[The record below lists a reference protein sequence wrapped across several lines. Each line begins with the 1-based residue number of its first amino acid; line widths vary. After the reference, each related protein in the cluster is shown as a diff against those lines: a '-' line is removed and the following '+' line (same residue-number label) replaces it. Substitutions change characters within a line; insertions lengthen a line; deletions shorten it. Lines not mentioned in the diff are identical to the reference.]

1 MTVADTSRYDELSLS
16 AEAFWAQPPRERDR
30 SFEVLR
36 RERPVSR
43 QAPTDG
49 GLRLVPPGPAD
60 PGYWA
65 VVAYEDVVSVSRDT
79 ATFCNGRGITLEAVP
94 PELVEPAASLLAM
107 DPPRHTQFRRL
118 ISSAF
123 TPRHVAQIED
133 QIRQQARRIVDDLLE
148 RGDCD
153 LVETVAERLP
163 SRTLSEMMGVAP
175 SERERIAAA
184 ANAIVSWNDPDA
196 TGDRHPLD
204 VFVGALVDLT
214 GAAHE
219 LAAWRRQTP
228 GDDLMTSIVQAEI
241 DGRRLTDEEIASFFV
256 LLSIA
261 GNDTTRHTI
270 SHGLRA
276 LSEHPDQKDYLLAD
290 FPGRVRDAV
299 EEIIRWASPVI
310 NFRRT
315 ATRNTV
321 VGGQPIAEGD
331 WVVLFFASANRDE
344 RAFPGPW
351 NFDLSRHPNPHLG
364 FGGGGPHF
372 CLGASLAR
380 AQLRSLLHEILQ
392 RVPGLEVGE
401 PDYLVSNFINGI
413 KRLPCQL
420 NGRT

>member
-1 MTVADTSRYDELSLS
+1 MPLSPSALSLS
-16 AEAFWAQPPRERDR
+16 AEAFWAQPPRERDEA
-30 SFEVLR
+30 FGILR

-49 GLRLVPPGPAD
+49 GLRLVPPGPDD

-65 VVAYEDVVSVSRDT
+65 VVGYDDIVSVSRDT
-79 ATFCNGRGITLEAVP
+79 ATFCSGRGITLEPVP
-94 PELVEPAASLLAM
+94 AELVEPAASMLAM

-118 ISSAF
+118 VSAAF
-123 TPRHVAQIED
+123 TPRHVAQVED
-133 QIRQQARRIVDDLLE
+133 QIRRQASRIVDDLLE
-148 RGDCD
+148 HGDGD
-153 LVETVAERLP
+153 LVELVSERLP
-163 SRTLSEMMGVAP
+163 SWTLSDMMGVGP
-175 SERERIAAA
+175 SDRERIAAA

-219 LAAWRRQTP
+219 LATWRRKTP
-228 GDDLMTSIVQAEI
+228 GDDLMTSLVEAEI
-241 DGRRLTDEEIASFFV
+241 DGRRLSDDEIASFFV

-270 SHGLRA
+270 SHGLHA
-276 LSEHPDQKDYLLAD
+276 LSKFPDEKNFLLDD
-290 FPGRVRDAV
+290 FRARVRDAV

-315 ATRNTV
+315 ATCETI

-344 RAFPGPW
+344 AAFPEPW
-351 NFDLSRHPNPHLG
+351 RFDVSRHPNLHLG

-372 CLGASLAR
+372 CLGAALAR
-380 AQLRSLLHEILQ
+380 AQLRSLLDEILH
-392 RVPGLEVGE
+392 RAPGLDVGE

-413 KRLPCQL
+413 KRLPCHL
-420 NGRT
+420 PRRAS

>member
-1 MTVADTSRYDELSLS
+1 MLLTSNHDEISLS
-16 AEAFWAQPPRERDR
+16 TEAFWAQTPRARDAA
-30 SFEVLR
+30 FEVLR

-65 VVAYEDVVSVSRDT
+65 VVGYDDIVTVSRDT
-79 ATFCNGRGITLEAVP
+79 ATYCSGKGITLEPVP
-94 PELVEPAASLLAM
+94 AELVEPAASMLAM

-118 ISSAF
+118 VSAAF

-133 QIRQQARRIVDDLLE
+133 QIRRQARRIVDDLVE

-153 LVETVAERLP
+153 FVEAVSERMP
-163 SRTLSEMMGVAP
+163 SWTLSEMMGVPP
-175 SERERIAAA
+175 SEQARIAAA

-204 VFVGALVDLT
+204 VFVAALVDLT
-214 GAAHE
+214 SAAHE
-219 LAAWRRQTP
+219 LAGSRRRTP
-228 GDDLMTSIVQAEI
+228 GDDLMTSLVQAEI
-241 DGRRLTDEEIASFFV
+241 DGRRLSDEEIASFFV

-270 SHGLRA
+270 SHALRA
-276 LSEHPDQKDYLLAD
+276 LSEFPDQKAYLKGD
-290 FPGRVRDAV
+290 WPGRARDAV

-315 ATRNTV
+315 ATRDSV
-321 VGGQPIAEGD
+321 LGGQPIAEGD
-331 WVVLFFASANRDE
+331 WVVLFFASANRDPSV
-344 RAFPGPW
+344 FPDPW
-351 NFDLSRHPNPHLG
+351 RLDLSRHPNAHLG

-380 AQLRSLLHEILQ
+380 AQLRSLLEEILH
-392 RVPGLEVGE
+392 RVPDLEVGE

-413 KRLPCQL
+413 KRLPGHL
-420 NGRT
+420 PRRAS